1 MPNSFFEGAAFRR
14 NAVLAASL
22 LFMIIGTGSV
32 FFLVVALKLISAEFD
47 WPRSVPSIAYSLQYL
62 GAGIGGIFMG
72 YCLDKLGMTIPALL
86 GASMIG
92 AGAVLTSFV
101 SAPWHLYAIYGVMM
115 GFLGRSTLFSPLTA
129 NITRWFEHNR
139 SKAVGI
145 VGSGQALA
153 GALWPPVFQHFFE
166 SVGWRQTSFWY
177 GLFALATML
186 PLVLILRQKPPGEV
200 APATSAEPVKS
211 PAKPRSQDQRDSPG
225 VRAALSPLKMQ
236 TILSIGSIGCC
247 VAMSLPLAHLVSHVS
262 DIGYEPARG
271 AEILSIMLASAAASS
286 FFGVGYL
293 GERFGGLRALFVF
306 SSAQALFL
314 TVLAFVDG
322 LAGIYIIAALFGVGY
337 GGILPSYPVIVREYL
352 PASQVGRRTAIVIL
366 CAGSGMAIGAWLGGA
381 VFDWT
386 GSYKMAFLIGA
397 GFNLANLAI
406 IGALIIRIK
415 AGPTPSRASKAC
427 LEN

>member
-72 YCLDKLGMTIPALL
+72 HCLDKLGMTIPALL

-200 APATSAEPVKS
+200 APATSAGPVKS

-225 VRAALSPLKMQ
+225 ARADLSPLKMQ

-293 GERFGGLRALFVF
+293 AGRFGGLPALFVF

-366 CAGSGMAIGAWLGGA
+366 CAGSGMALGAWLGGA

-415 AGPTPSRASKAC
+415 AGPAPSRTSKAC

>member
-1 MPNSFFEGAAFRR
+1 ML
-14 NAVLAASL
+14 VASL

-47 WPRSVPSIAYSLQYL
+47 WPRSVPSIAYSMQYL
-62 GAGIGGIFMG
+62 GAGVGGIFMG

-101 SAPWHLYAIYGVMM
+101 SAPWHLYVIYGVMM

-129 NITRWFEHNR
+129 NITRWFEHNK

-166 SVGWRQTSFWY
+166 AVGWRQTSFWY

-186 PLVLILRQKPPGEV
+186 PLVLILRQKPPGEA
-200 APATSAEPVKS
+200 APAARAVPVKPS
-211 PAKPRSQDQRDSPG
+211 TKPAQSQEQRDAPG
-225 VRAALSPLKMQ
+225 ARAGLSPLKMQ
-236 TILSIGSIGCC
+236 TILSIASIGCC

-293 GERFGGLRALFVF
+293 GGRFGGLRALFVF
-306 SSAQALFL
+306 STAQAAFL
-314 TVLAFVDG
+314 AAWAFVDG
-322 LAGIYIIAALFGVGY
+322 LAGIYIIAALFGLGY

-366 CAGSGMAIGAWLGGA
+366 CAGSGMALGAWR
-381 VFDWT
+381 
-386 GSYKMAFLIGA
+386 
-397 GFNLANLAI
+397 GFRLDRVL
-406 IGALIIRIK
+406 
-415 AGPTPSRASKAC
+415 
-427 LEN
+427 

>member
-1 MPNSFFEGAAFRR
+1 MANHLFKGAALRR

-47 WPRSVPSIAYSLQYL
+47 WPRAVPSIAYSLQYF

-72 YCLDKLGMTIPALL
+72 YCLDKLGMTIPALC

-92 AGAVLTSFV
+92 AGAVMTSFV
-101 SAPWHLYAIYGVMM
+101 SEPWHLYAIYGVMM
-115 GFLGRSTLFSPLTA
+115 GFFGRSTLFSPLTA
-129 NITRWFEHNR
+129 NIIRWFEHNK

-166 SVGWRQTSFWY
+166 QVGWRQTSLWY
-177 GLFALATML
+177 GVFALATML
-186 PLVLILRQKPPGEV
+186 PLAFILRLRPPPE
-200 APATSAEPVKS
+200 AAATA
-211 PAKPRSQDQRDSPG
+211 AKPSGRRAG
-225 VRAALSPLKMQ
+225 VDARPVLSPMKMQ
-236 TILSIGSIGCC
+236 AILSIASIGCC

-262 DIGYEPARG
+262 DIGFEPARG
-271 AEILSIMLASAAASS
+271 AEILSLMLASAAVSS

-293 GERFGGLRALFVF
+293 GGRFGGLKALFVF
-306 SSAQALFL
+306 STAQALFL
-314 TVLAFVDG
+314 AALAFVDG
-322 LAGIYIIAALFGVGY
+322 LVAVYVIAALFGLGY

-381 VFDWT
+381 VFDAT
-386 GSYKMAFLIGA
+386 GSYTNAFLIGA
-397 GFNLANLAI
+397 GFNLINLAI
-406 IGALIIRIK
+406 IGGLIFRVR
-415 AGPTPSRASKAC
+415 ASAPTPVVG
-427 LEN
+427 